1 MTQFNGKTKICYDAN
16 AMDVLETLPAKH
28 ALLVTDPFMV
38 KTGFSERIV
47 SHLER
52 ANIAYT
58 IFGDVEPDP
67 SLKTVKRGIQAMD
80 DATDLIITLGGGS
93 AIDTAKAIL
102 YFTHK
107 ANPTGKKPILVAIPT
122 TAGTGSEVTA
132 FSVVTDTEKGL
143 KLPLVD
149 ELMIPDI
156 AVLDARFTRTVP
168 ASVTA
173 ATGMDVLTHA
183 IEAYTARK
191 ANAFTNLYAEQAI
204 KYVFKYLA
212 RSYSCG
218 DDMVAREKMLLASCM
233 AGMAFNNAGLGIGH
247 SIAHALGGSFH
258 IPHGKANA
266 LVLPHAIRF
275 NTFDAGEKY
284 RSIAAL
290 LGLPSATIDEGVSS
304 LIHGI
309 DWLNNQMG
317 IPTRIR
323 DLDVD
328 QAAFTAAIPTMAG
341 NALEDPCTE
350 GTPRQPSISDLKTIL
365 EQLY

>member
-1 MTQFNGKTKICYDAN
+1 MTQFNGKTKICYDEN
-16 AMDVLETLPAKH
+16 AMEVLETLDAKH

-38 KTGFSERIV
+38 KTGFSKRIV

-58 IFGDVEPDP
+58 IFGNVEPDP
-67 SLKTVKRGIQAMD
+67 SLNTVKQGMLAMD
-80 DATDLIITLGGGS
+80 DATDVIIALGGGS

-102 YFTHK
+102 YFCYK
-107 ANPTGKKPILVAIPT
+107 AAPEGKKPILVAIPT
-122 TAGTGSEVTA
+122 TSGTGSEVTA
-132 FSVVTDTEKGL
+132 FSVVTDTEKGI

-149 ELMIPDI
+149 ELMIPDM

-212 RSYSCG
+212 RSYSNG
-218 DDMVAREKMLLASCM
+218 DDMIAREKMLLASCM
-233 AGMAFNNAGLGIGH
+233 AGMAFNNAGLGICH
-247 SIAHALGGSFH
+247 SVAHALGGAFH
-258 IPHGKANA
+258 VPHGKANS

-290 LGLPSATIDEGVSS
+290 LGLPSATIDEGVTS
-304 LIHGI
+304 LVHGI
-309 DWLNNQMG
+309 EWLNEQMG
-317 IPTRIR
+317 IPSRVR
-323 DLDVD
+323 DLGIE
-328 QAAFTAAIPTMAG
+328 QADYSAAIPTMAAH
-341 NALEDPCTE
+341 ALDDPCTE
-350 GTPRQPSISDLKTIL
+350 GTPRLPSISDLKTIF